1 MQIDL
6 AALHAEVAAALRES
20 ELRTAELRGQ
30 LAMIVRLANAAAQ
43 QPIITHDSDD
53 ERHTTNGHALHT
65 GPLV

>member
-6 AALHAEVAAALRES
+6 AALHAEITAALRES

-30 LAMIVRLANAAAQ
+30 LAMIVRLVNAAQ
-43 QPIITHDSDD
+43 EQPIITHGSDD
-53 ERHTTNGHALHT
+53 EQRTTNGHALHT